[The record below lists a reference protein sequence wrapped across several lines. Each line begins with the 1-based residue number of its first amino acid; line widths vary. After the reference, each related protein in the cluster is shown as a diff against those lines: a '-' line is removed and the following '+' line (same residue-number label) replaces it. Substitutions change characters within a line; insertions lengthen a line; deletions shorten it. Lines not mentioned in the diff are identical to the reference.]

1 MSADVKL
8 ANAGTTGTLDVGTLV
23 AGANGTTGPV
33 AIAVNAAGEVLT
45 GGTSATSIGKAED
58 AAHASGDVGA
68 AILGVRNDSN
78 TARSGTDGDYT
89 PVSVTSAGAVHVSGP
104 VAHNGVVGGTG
115 PVRIGGVFSNNGAA
129 NDVAAG
135 DVADILVD
143 TAGRVG
149 VFIGTYGGSNNATP
163 TDSRATADTEAATI
177 VGLVTNPRLQVYN
190 GTTWDRVRSAQAT
203 NAAAIGAL
211 SVGGPTAHDAA
222 AAGNPV
228 RVGGYASAAVPAAFA
243 NADAVNAWY
252 STNGHAYASRRPI
265 VDTNSAAASRANGAT
280 IAIGDLGRFDE
291 VTVYIQVTVVGNASA
306 GTVYL
311 EVDPQ
316 GGGTYFNLGDVSI
329 GGGGLTLGTWAI
341 VSTVNRGL
349 SDVPPVFVPGGTYR
363 LRLVYTDGGTDPT
376 IGFVVVGK

>member
-8 ANAGTTGTLDVGTLV
+8 ANAGTAGTLDVGTLV

-68 AILGVRNDSN
+68 AILGVRNDAN
-78 TARSGTDGDYT
+78 AARSGTDGDYT
-89 PVSVTSAGAVHVSGP
+89 PVAVSSAGAVMVCGVEP
-104 VAHNGVVGGTG
+104 HNDPVGGIG
-115 PVRIGGVFSNNGAA
+115 PVRVGGVFRNAGAG
-129 NDVAAG
+129 DSVAAG
-135 DVADILVD
+135 DVADFLVD
-143 TAGRVG
+143 TAGRLG
-149 VFIGTYGGSNNATP
+149 VFIGTYGGANNATP

-228 RVGGYASAAVPAAFA
+228 RVGGYASAAVPTAVA

-252 STNGHAYASRRPI
+252 STNGHAYIGQRPVI
-265 VDTNSAAASRANGAT
+265 DTNSAAASRANAAT
-280 IAIGDLGRFDE
+280 VAVGDLGRFGS
-291 VTVYIQVTVVGNASA
+291 VTLYSQVTAIGGATTLNVI
-306 GTVYL
+306 L
-311 EVDPQ
+311 ECDPQ
-316 GGGTYFNLGDVSI
+316 GGGTYVTLAANGHGAAANTIVGNIAFPNGGAENNGDSV
-329 GGGGLTLGTWAI
+329 L
-341 VSTVNRGL
+341 
-349 SDVPPVFVPGGTYR
+349 VPGGTYR
-363 LRLVYTDGGTDPT
+363 VRFAYTDGGVDPT